1 MKVINASFFIKEN
14 QRENF
19 LSDTK
24 ELISETR
31 KEEGCLAYN
40 LYESLEERNAFIM
53 VELWKDQAAINNHNQ
68 SSLLQNFISKVAD
81 YSIKAPDLKIFELG
95 D

>member
-1 MKVINASFFIKEN
+1 MKVINASFFIKGN

-40 LYESLEERNAFIM
+40 LYESLEERNTFIM
-53 VELWKDQAAINNHNQ
+53 VENWKDQFAIDIHNQ
-68 SSLLQNFISKVAD
+68 NPLLQNFFSKVAD
-81 YSIKAPDLKIFELG
+81 YSIKAPELRIFELE

>member
-19 LSDTK
+19 LTDTK

-40 LYESLEERNAFIM
+40 LYESLEERNTFIM
-53 VELWKDQAAINNHNQ
+53 VEKWKDQIAIDIHNQ
-68 SSLLQNFISKVAD
+68 NPLLQNFISKVAD
-81 YSIKAPDLKIFELG
+81 YSIKAPYLKIFELG

>member
-1 MKVINASFFIKEN
+1 MKVINASFFIKGN

-40 LYESLEERNAFIM
+40 LYESLEERNTFIM
-53 VELWKDQAAINNHNQ
+53 VENWKDQFAIDIHNQ
-68 SSLLQNFISKVAD
+68 NPLLQNFISKVAD

-95 D
+95 G

>member
-40 LYESLEERNAFIM
+40 LYESLEERNTFIM
-53 VELWKDQAAINNHNQ
+53 VENWKDQFAIDIHNQ
-68 SSLLQNFISKVAD
+68 NPLLQNFISKVAD

-95 D
+95 E

>member
-1 MKVINASFFIKEN
+1 MKVINASFFIKED

-68 SSLLQNFISKVAD
+68 SFLLQSFFSKIAD
-81 YSIKAPDLKIFELG
+81 FSTKAPDLKISELG
-95 D
+95 E

>member
-1 MKVINASFFIKEN
+1 MKVINASFFIKGN

-40 LYESLEERNAFIM
+40 LYESLEERNTFIM
-53 VELWKDQAAINNHNQ
+53 VENWKDQFAIDIHNQ
-68 SSLLQNFISKVAD
+68 NPLLQNFISKVAD
-81 YSIKAPDLKIFELG
+81 YSIKAPDLKIFG
-95 D
+95 FGG

>member
-1 MKVINASFFIKEN
+1 MKVINASFFIKED

-24 ELISETR
+24 ELIS
-31 KEEGCLAYN
+31 
-40 LYESLEERNAFIM
+40 ESLEERNAFIM

-68 SSLLQNFISKVAD
+68 SSLLQSLFGKIAD
-81 YSIKAPDLKIFELG
+81 FSTKAPDLKIFELG

>member
-1 MKVINASFFIKEN
+1 MKVINASFFNKGN

-24 ELISETR
+24 EIISETR

-40 LYESLEERNAFIM
+40 LYESLEERNTFIM
-53 VELWKDQAAINNHNQ
+53 VENWKDQFAIDIHNQ
-68 SSLLQNFISKVAD
+68 N
-81 YSIKAPDLKIFELG
+81 P
-95 D
+95 

>member
-1 MKVINASFFIKEN
+1 MKVINASFFIKED

>member
-1 MKVINASFFIKEN
+1 MKVINASFFIKGN

-40 LYESLEERNAFIM
+40 LYESLEERNTFIM
-53 VELWKDQAAINNHNQ
+53 VEKWKDQIAIDIHNQ
-68 SSLLQNFISKVAD
+68 NPLLQSFISKVAD

>member
-1 MKVINASFFIKEN
+1 MKVINASFFIKGN

-31 KEEGCLAYN
+31 KEDGCLAYN
-40 LYESLEERNAFIM
+40 LYESLEERNTFIM
-53 VELWKDQAAINNHNQ
+53 VEIWKDQFAIDTHNQ
-68 SSLLQNFISKVAD
+68 NPLLQSFVSKIAD
-81 YSIKAPDLKIFELG
+81 YSLKAPDLKISELG
-95 D
+95 E

>member
-19 LSDTK
+19 LSDAA

-31 KEEGCLAYN
+31 KEEGCLAYT
-40 LYESLEERNAFIM
+40 LYESLEERNTFIM
-53 VELWKDQAAINNHNQ
+53 VENWQDQLAIESHNQ
-68 SSLLQNFISKVAD
+68 SPLLQKFVCKLSD
-81 YSIKAPDLKIFELG
+81 YSTKAPDLKIF
-95 D
+95 DFKA

>member
-1 MKVINASFFIKEN
+1 MKVINASFFIKED

-24 ELISETR
+24 ELISATR

-68 SSLLQNFISKVAD
+68 SSLLQSLFSKIAD
-81 YSIKAPDLKIFELG
+81 FSTKAPELKISELSE
-95 D
+95 

>member
-1 MKVINASFFIKEN
+1 MKVINASFFIKED

-53 VELWKDQAAINNHNQ
+53 VEIWKDQAAINTHNQ
-68 SSLLQNFISKVAD
+68 NPLLQSFFSKTAD
-81 YSIKAPDLKIFELG
+81 YSTKAPDLKISEFGE
-95 D
+95 

>member
-19 LSDTK
+19 LSDAE

-31 KEEGCLAYN
+31 KEEGCLAYT
-40 LYESLEERNAFIM
+40 LYESLEERNTFIM
-53 VELWKDQAAINNHNQ
+53 VENWQDQLAIESHNQ
-68 SSLLQNFISKVAD
+68 SPLLQKFVRKLAD
-81 YSIKAPDLKIFELG
+81 YSTKAPDLKIF
-95 D
+95 DFKA

>member
-1 MKVINASFFIKEN
+1 MKVINASFFIKED

-40 LYESLEERNAFIM
+40 LYESLEERNTFIM
-53 VELWKDQAAINNHNQ
+53 VENWKDQFAIDIHNQ
-68 SSLLQNFISKVAD
+68 NPLLQNFISKVAD
-81 YSIKAPDLKIFELG
+81 YSIKAPDLKIFEFG
-95 D
+95 E

>member
-19 LSDTK
+19 LSDAA

-31 KEEGCLAYN
+31 KEEGCLSYT
-40 LYESLEERNAFIM
+40 LYESLEERNTFIM
-53 VELWKDQAAINNHNQ
+53 VENWKDQLAIESHNQ
-68 SSLLQNFISKVAD
+68 SPLLQKFVCKLAD
-81 YSIKAPDLKIFELG
+81 YSTKAPDLKIF
-95 D
+95 DFKA

>member
-1 MKVINASFFIKEN
+1 MKVINASFFIKED

-53 VELWKDQAAINNHNQ
+53 VELWKDQAAINNHKQ
-68 SSLLQNFISKVAD
+68 SSLLQSLVGKIAD
-81 YSIKAPDLKIFELG
+81 FSTKAPDLKIFELG

>member
-1 MKVINASFFIKEN
+1 MKVINASFFIKED

-68 SSLLQNFISKVAD
+68 NPLLQSFFSKIAD
-81 YSIKAPDLKIFELG
+81 FSTKAPDLKISELG
-95 D
+95 E

>member
-1 MKVINASFFIKEN
+1 MKVINASFFIKED

-68 SSLLQNFISKVAD
+68 SSLLQTFISKVAD